1 MALSCKFH
9 DKIYHEDECQY
20 SLANYFM
27 SMSQQITKPFM
38 KESLIGLKGI
48 RNIGNTC
55 YMSTA
60 LQCIS
65 NCVELRNY
73 FLFGTPRNDV
83 NKNNNLGYKGL
94 VAYGFE

>member
-1 MALSCKFH
+1 
-9 DKIYHEDECQY
+9 
-20 SLANYFM
+20 
-27 SMSQQITKPFM
+27 M

-94 VAYGFE
+94 VAYGFEYLIKKLDRGYIDDPDVELIEILMN